1 MSREIRRPNLKRL
14 LTDAENQFK
23 LAVGLQNLC
32 ANADSNVLTYARTWS
47 FGMHIADHD
56 ELSLSPEAEERASG
70 ALVHCA
76 TYLLAVQLDSVL
88 QEAISN
94 RFNHSNSVISAA
106 AWIARLIRN
115 AFAHNPLYPVW
126 KIDRKCRNKL
136 IEIPGIIRLDT
147 SGREGNCLKRMDYGG
162 PLALL
167 KLSSYVRQ
175 NILNRLT

>member
-1 MSREIRRPNLKRL
+1 MRRPNLRQL

-23 LAVGLQNLC
+23 LAIAFQTLC
-32 ANADSNVLTYARTWS
+32 DNADSNVLTYARTWS

-56 ELSLSPEAEERASG
+56 ELPLSPEEEKRASG

-88 QEAISN
+88 QEAVSN
-94 RFNHSNSVISAA
+94 RFNHSNSVIFAA

-136 IEIPGIIRLDT
+136 IEIPDIIRLNT
-147 SGREGNCLKRMDYGG
+147 REREGTSLKRMDYGG

-175 NILNRLT
+175 NILNRSS